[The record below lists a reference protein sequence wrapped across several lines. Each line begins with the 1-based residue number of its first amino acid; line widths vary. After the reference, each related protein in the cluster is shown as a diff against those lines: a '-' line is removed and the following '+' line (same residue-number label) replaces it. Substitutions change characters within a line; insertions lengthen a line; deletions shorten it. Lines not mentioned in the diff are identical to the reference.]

1 MSETALPN
9 NENNHPK
16 PEKARGGVG
25 KILSFPDKV
34 GSHVFHNVIGIG
46 KFGKLEEILGNP
58 SGEVIKNVKNRLRFK
73 DQNGVTSDR
82 LHIFQNEILMFL
94 KKSLP
99 FFSGSTD
106 FASMGFV

>member
-16 PEKARGGVG
+16 PQKARGGVG

-58 SGEVIKNVKNRLRFK
+58 SGEVIKNVKNRFWGSLKLASPCQQINR
-73 DQNGVTSDR
+73 QNIGKHR
-82 LHIFQNEILMFL
+82 QAM
-94 KKSLP
+94 
-99 FFSGSTD
+99 
-106 FASMGFV
+106 